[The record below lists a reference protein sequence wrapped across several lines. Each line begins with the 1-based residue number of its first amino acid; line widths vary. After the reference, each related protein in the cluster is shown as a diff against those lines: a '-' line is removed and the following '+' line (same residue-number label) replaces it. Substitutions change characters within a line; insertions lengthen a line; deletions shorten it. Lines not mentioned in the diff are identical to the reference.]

1 MKESEQ
7 DLLKKV
13 KNSDKDAFHQLFSNF
28 FDTLFRFVVY
38 KVNDSDLA
46 EDISQETFLRV
57 WNYDLTANW
66 VFSSGANYTNIDN
79 MYVEA
84 GTGFTINSTG
94 EINKERLPHIHHL
107 DVAISRE
114 WIFRS
119 VIFNLGFSIYN
130 IYNKSNIS
138 HKRYNPYTPQL
149 SVSNVFML
157 GITPSIN
164 LKVSF

>member
-38 KVNDSDLA
+38 KVNESDLA

-94 EINKERLPHIHHL
+94 EINKE
-107 DVAISRE
+107 
-114 WIFRS
+114 
-119 VIFNLGFSIYN
+119 
-130 IYNKSNIS
+130 
-138 HKRYNPYTPQL
+138 
-149 SVSNVFML
+149 
-157 GITPSIN
+157 
-164 LKVSF
+164 